1 MKEKKHPCESFPHFI
16 HGADYNPEQWMEQ
29 KDTIWKQD
37 MEYAKGAGINT
48 LSIGI
53 FGFNIRNPRS
63 SGTISRPCGIIWLAA
78 FLVYLIL
85 LVRQEAFMA

>member
-1 MKEKKHPCESFPHFI
+1 MKIKENFNSLAVVGTS
-16 HGADYNPEQWMEQ
+16 GAISPFRDVSPLVFTRDLPVMVLL
-29 KDTIWKQD
+29 
-37 MEYAKGAGINT
+37 T

-78 FLVYLIL
+78 FLAYLIL
-85 LVRQEAFMA
+85 LILQEAFMA

>member
-1 MKEKKHPCESFPHFI
+1 MKPLVFTRDLPV
-16 HGADYNPEQWMEQ
+16 MVLL
-29 KDTIWKQD
+29 
-37 MEYAKGAGINT
+37 T

-63 SGTISRPCGIIWLAA
+63 SGTISRPCGIIWLVA

-85 LVRQEAFMA
+85 LVRQEVFIA